1 MAYRVWYLAAMHWP
15 WKVGRQRDT
24 SSDGGGNVCM
34 CNLTCAARQ
43 VTFETV
49 RASGTMAADA
59 RRGVAPNEYPAL
71 LQEGIAKNEELS
83 VCVVGWQWLFS
94 ANTLK
99 TKTSCCL

>member
-1 MAYRVWYLAAMHWP
+1 MAYRVGYLAAMHWP

-24 SSDGGGNVCM
+24 SSDGGGKCVCM

-71 LQEGIAKNEELS
+71 LQGRNSQKEVLS
-83 VCVVGWQWLFS
+83 VCVVAAGVVQ
-94 ANTLK
+94 
-99 TKTSCCL
+99 C